1 MNDREALT
9 AYAAAF
15 VDELAQNHV
24 KHAVVSPGSRST
36 PLAML
41 LVEHPDITVHI
52 NVDERSAG
60 FFALGLAKALNE
72 PVAMLCTSGTAT
84 ANYYPAIIEAYYSR
98 VPLIVLTAD
107 RPHELRSVGAPQA
120 IDQINLYGKHVKW
133 FVEMALP
140 ENTDQMVKYAR
151 NVSARAIAEAAN
163 EPSGPVHLN
172 FPLREPLVPDL
183 SMAKEQ
189 WEGEEEREAAVM
201 IDSGALALSPGQV
214 DRIAQV
220 FNESESG
227 IIICGE
233 LKHETTKD
241 AILSLAGKLGFP
253 VFADP
258 LSQLRSG
265 DHSKELIVDT
275 YDTFLRFGEISEN
288 CKPDLI
294 LRFGAMP
301 VSKPLL
307 QFIKKQTSA
316 RHMVVDGGAGWREPA
331 GMATDMIYCDEVS
344 FCHDM
349 LRRIDEKED
358 RNFLE
363 SMVSLNEKVRNALLA
378 IGDDHE
384 LNEGKLFLLLSDL
397 LPEHSTL
404 FVGNSMPI
412 RDLDTFFFNNSKGIR
427 TLANRGANG
436 IDGVVSTAIGV
447 STVSQNTVLAIG
459 DLSFFHDMNG
469 LLAAKLQKQ
478 NITVLLINNDG
489 GGIFSFLP
497 QSSEKENFEVLFGTP
512 HGLDFSH
519 AAQLYGANY
528 AKAESWDHFSTS
540 LTESFNIPGL
550 KIIEVPT
557 LRETNV
563 LKHRDLWNFVSQEIK
578 NAKLGENS

>member
-151 NVSARAIAEAAN
+151 NVSARAIAAAAN

-189 WEGEEEREAAVM
+189 WESEEEREAAVM

-233 LKHETTKD
+233 LKYETTKD

-275 YDTFLRFGEISEN
+275 YDTFLRFGEISET

-469 LLAAKLQKQ
+469 FLAAKLQKQ
-478 NITVLLINNDG
+478 NLTVLLINNDG

-528 AKAESWDHFSTS
+528 AKVESWEHFSKT
-540 LTESFNIPGL
+540 LTESFDIPGL

-578 NAKLGENS
+578 NANSGENS